1 VIELAG
7 PMKLSDRRLAHRFS
21 LTIPLFIR
29 EWKTTAPE
37 KVFQSVNV
45 SERGV
50 CFETDTPLLEGTML
64 QIRLAMPTE
73 ITGNASAEWRCTGKV
88 LGVQPANSLGA
99 PLGVRVRFDYYEV
112 VETPDKL
119 AELPPRP

>member
-1 VIELAG
+1 
-7 PMKLSDRRLAHRFS
+7 LAHRFS

-37 KVFQSVNV
+37 KLVQSVNV

-50 CFETDTPLLEGTML
+50 YFETDTPLIEGTIL
-64 QIRLAMPTE
+64 QIRLALPME
-73 ITGNASAEWRCTGKV
+73 ITGSALVEWRCTGKV
-88 LGVQPANSLGA
+88 MGVQPALSRDA

-112 VETPDKL
+112 LRNAIQPP
-119 AELPPRP
+119 ELPPG

>member
-1 VIELAG
+1 
-7 PMKLSDRRLAHRFS
+7 MKLSDRRLAHRFR

-37 KVFQSVNV
+37 KRVQSVNV

-64 QIRLAMPTE
+64 QIRLDMPME
-73 ITGNASAEWRCTGKV
+73 ITGIASVEWRCTGRV
-88 LGVQPANSLGA
+88 MGIRPATSLSA

-112 VETPDKL
+112 LRTAGQLP
-119 AELPPRP
+119 ELPPLP

>member
-1 VIELAG
+1 
-7 PMKLSDRRLAHRFS
+7 MKLSDRRLAQRFS
-21 LTIPLFIR
+21 LAIPLFIR

-37 KVFQSVNV
+37 KRVQSVNV

-50 CFETDTPLLEGTML
+50 CFETDTPLREGTML
-64 QIRLAMPTE
+64 QIRLAMPME
-73 ITGNASAEWRCTGKV
+73 ITGNASVEWRCTGKV

-112 VETPDKL
+112 LGGSGQLP
-119 AELPPRP
+119 ELPPLP